1 MMKMIKVIKYG
12 KRYATCDKC
21 KSILEF
27 EDSDVRF
34 ADGQYKGIV
43 ECIDCPVCKCI
54 NMLKKSRKSL
64 KTFTEVS
71 E

>member
-1 MMKMIKVIKYG
+1 MIKVIKYG

-43 ECIDCPVCKCI
+43 ECIDCPVCKNVIYDCYWE
-54 NMLKKSRKSL
+54 NDLESTVRS
-64 KTFTEVS
+64 
-71 E
+71 

>member
-1 MMKMIKVIKYG
+1 MIKVIKYG

-34 ADGQYKGIV
+34 ADGQYKGIDDYY
-43 ECIDCPVCKCI
+43 IL
-54 NMLKKSRKSL
+54 NY
-64 KTFTEVS
+64 
-71 E
+71 